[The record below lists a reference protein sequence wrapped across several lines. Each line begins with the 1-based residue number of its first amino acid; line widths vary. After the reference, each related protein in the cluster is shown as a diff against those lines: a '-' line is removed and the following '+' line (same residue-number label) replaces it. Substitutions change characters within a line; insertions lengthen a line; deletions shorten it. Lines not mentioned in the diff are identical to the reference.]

1 MSYSNPTPTISRSA
15 RTPVSGVAWRVRALV
30 VLVAVTLSPIGTAS
44 AQDLS
49 TVTDRMERLERTL
62 LDLQRTVYGGAT
74 PPAATSA
81 ASTGGDVNIAP
92 TAMARVE
99 VRLQQLEAQIRT
111 LTGLVEEAQYRGN
124 RLEQR
129 LDTLQADTDYRLRTL
144 EGTADPNA
152 AGQSQSGQGQLG
164 QGQSGQGQSG
174 QAPASSGQTAATAPS
189 SGTLGTLSGSDL
201 AAGSSLGGSTLG
213 TGAGSTA
220 ALPPPGADPEALYDA
235 AFDLLVRKDFAG
247 AERAFSRF
255 VEEHPQDPLAG
266 NAQYWLGETFYVR
279 ERYEDAAVAFLDG
292 FRTYP
297 DSPKASDNL
306 LKLGMALARAGKN
319 QEACVTFAKVE
330 ADFPQAGPQI
340 KRRLF
345 LEKQRLQCG

>member
-1 MSYSNPTPTISRSA
+1 MSNSNPTPTIARSA
-15 RTPVSGVAWRVRALV
+15 RIPVSGVAWRVRALV
-30 VLVAVTLSPIGTAS
+30 VLLAVMLSPIGTAS

-74 PPAATSA
+74 PPAA
-81 ASTGGDVNIAP
+81 STGGDTNIAP

-152 AGQSQSGQGQLG
+152 AGQ
-164 QGQSGQGQSG
+164 GQSGQNQSG

-220 ALPPPGADPEALYDA
+220 ALPPPGSDPEALYDA

>member
-1 MSYSNPTPTISRSA
+1 MSYSNPARALSRPA
-15 RTPVSGVAWRVRALV
+15 RTSVSGAAWSLRALV
-30 VLVAVTLSPIGTAS
+30 VLLAVTLSPIAPAS

-62 LDLQRTVYGGAT
+62 IDLQRTVYGGAT
-74 PPAATSA
+74 PPAGTSA
-81 ASTGGDVNIAP
+81 GTSSGASDANIAP

-99 VRLQQLEAQIRT
+99 IRLQQLEAQIRT
-111 LTGLVEEAQYRGN
+111 LTGLIEEAQYRGN

-152 AGQSQSGQGQLG
+152 V
-164 QGQSGQGQSG
+164 GQSGGQSG
-174 QAPASSGQTAATAPS
+174 AVQPGQDQAPAAQTGATTPPR
-189 SGTLGTLSGSDL
+189 GTLGTLSGSDL
-201 AAGSSLGGSTLG
+201 SGSATA
-213 TGAGSTA
+213 GAGSIA
-220 ALPPPGADPEALYDA
+220 ALPPQGADREALYDA

-255 VEEHPQDPLAG
+255 VQEHPQDPLAG

>member
-1 MSYSNPTPTISRSA
+1 MSYSNPTPPTSSCPA
-15 RTPVSGVAWRVRALV
+15 RTPVSPAAWCARALV
-30 VLVAVTLSPIGTAS
+30 VLLAVTLSPIASVS

-49 TVTDRMERLERTL
+49 TVTDRMDRLERTL
-62 LDLQRTVYGGAT
+62 IDLQRTVYGGAT
-74 PPAATSA
+74 PPAGTSGGTSGA
-81 ASTGGDVNIAP
+81 ADANIAP

-99 VRLQQLEAQIRT
+99 IRLQQLEAQIRT
-111 LTGLVEEAQYRGN
+111 LTGLIEEAQYRGN

-144 EGTADPNA
+144 EGTADPNGA
-152 AGQSQSGQGQLG
+152 VPNAG
-164 QGQSGQGQSG
+164 GQSGAVEPGQVQAG
-174 QAPASSGQTAATAPS
+174 QDQASAGQTGASTPPR
-189 SGTLGTLSGSDL
+189 GTLGTLSGSDL
-201 AAGSSLGGSTLG
+201 SGPTPEAGSM
-213 TGAGSTA
+213 A
-220 ALPPPGADPEALYDA
+220 ALPPQGAQPEALYDS

-255 VEEHPQDPLAG
+255 VQEHPQDPLAG

-306 LKLGMALARAGKN
+306 LKLGMALARAGKT